1 MIMGIM
7 QLVKFGEQKILYYQ
21 QEFVILLVLVVGE
34 VMRINVV
41 LVIIVVISYQV
52 QLALQIVSQVM
63 EIPLLDKFVFFVI
76 MYVKFV
82 SKNLI
87 IAQLVLLLE
96 PIKHIYWPI
105 IFLVRLIAL
114 SDIFKIILPKL
125 VTYVIHLV

>member
-1 MIMGIM
+1 M
-7 QLVKFGEQKILYYQ
+7 
-21 QEFVILLVLVVGE
+21 LVLVVGE
-34 VMRINVV
+34 LMRINVV
-41 LVIIVVISYQV
+41 LVIIVVISYQT
-52 QLALQIVSQVM
+52 QLALQIVCQVM